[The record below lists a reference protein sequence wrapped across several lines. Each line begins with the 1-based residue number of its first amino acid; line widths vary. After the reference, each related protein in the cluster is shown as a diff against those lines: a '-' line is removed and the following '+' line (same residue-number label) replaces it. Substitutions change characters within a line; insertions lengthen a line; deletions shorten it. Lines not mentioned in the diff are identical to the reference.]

1 MFKKS
6 CSFPNKTEQTDNPTL
21 PNADDLRRRIMQR
34 MNITQDDNR
43 GYYDPQET
51 PWTHRTDISSTNEEA
66 PFQTAK
72 SRLTLN
78 RKKEQDLSTV
88 KIKTLAEIRAEKKE
102 REELSKK
109 RSLSPS
115 SDEKSSKAR
124 KLTEEEISSTSAE
137 VSSTSKTEEEDINN
151 KTCKRKATEENR
163 GRKPKIRRPLIKET
177 DEVVSSV
184 QEEEKK
190 SVTETSSERD
200 TLNKSESEK
209 SEEKS
214 EKSISSN
221 SKNDSKVDEML
232 LLDEDDFEYS
242 NVSLQAEEDLLKDI
256 DDLLSE

>member
-1 MFKKS
+1 MVV
-6 CSFPNKTEQTDNPTL
+6 FPHITEQTNITSL
-21 PNADDLRRRIMQR
+21 PDADDLRRRIMQR
-34 MNITQDDNR
+34 MNIKQDDNR
-43 GYYDPQET
+43 GYYESQEH
-51 PWTHRTDISSTNEEA
+51 PWTNRTDISSTNEEA
-66 PFQTAK
+66 LLHIAK

-115 SDEKSSKAR
+115 SEENSSKVR
-124 KLTEEEISSTSAE
+124 KLTEEEISSTNAE
-137 VSSTSKTEEEDINN
+137 VSSTSKTEEEDITT
-151 KTCKRKATEENR
+151 KASKRKATEENR

-177 DEVVSSV
+177 DDVVSSA
-184 QEEEKK
+184 QEEENK
-190 SVTETSSERD
+190 SVTEKSSDALNTSVSE
-200 TLNKSESEK
+200 NSEL
-209 SEEKS
+209 KS

-232 LLDEDDFEYS
+232 LLDEDEFEYS